1 MAWTDQCK
9 LSAVEKIDKVVE
21 DSGIFG
27 QAVHR
32 KIKRQALDQDSKAS
46 SGGKDMILTG
56 EILIDLD
63 IGKGADGEDEI
74 QGIPHA
80 MITVGNEQIDIT
92 GCIEAIFEKHMGQL
106 ETLVEEE
113 SRKEREAYL
122 KDGAAE
128 SLQYYL
134 GMKN

>member
-1 MAWTDQCK
+1 
-9 LSAVEKIDKVVE
+9 
-21 DSGIFG
+21 
-27 QAVHR
+27 
-32 KIKRQALDQDSKAS
+32 
-46 SGGKDMILTG
+46 MILTG

-113 SRKEREAYL
+113 SKRDYESHMRDRAAEASAYL
-122 KDGAAE
+122 ADYA
-128 SLQYYL
+128 YL
-134 GMKN
+134 VNE